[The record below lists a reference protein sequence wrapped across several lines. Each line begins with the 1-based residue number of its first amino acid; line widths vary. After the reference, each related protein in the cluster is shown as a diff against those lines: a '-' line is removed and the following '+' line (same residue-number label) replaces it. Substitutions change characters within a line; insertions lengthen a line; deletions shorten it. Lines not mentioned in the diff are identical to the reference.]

1 MSTELALRELIRLA
15 LQEDLGGIGDLTT
28 QVTVPGDL
36 DGTAYVVAREIG
48 VLSGSRCVTAAFEL
62 VDPASAVTWEV
73 ADGDRVHPGQVVAS
87 VRGRASS
94 ILSGERV
101 GLNLLSR
108 CSGIASATARLV
120 ALVEGTG
127 ARIADTR
134 KTTAG
139 LRALEKQ
146 AVVHGGG
153 INHRFGLFDAI
164 LVKDNH
170 IGLGGGLSKVLD
182 RLAAH
187 RGHLVRVE
195 IEVDDLVQL
204 RQVLAFDAERRRSG
218 HAPVVH
224 AVLLDNMSPSQVA
237 EGVDLVRHHPAPVV
251 VEVSGGVTKDSVRA
265 LAEAGADVISIGA
278 LTHSVTELDFGLDLH
293 SETSSDV
300 PIESSVT
307 FSDPQSLPRPAFPPV
322 TDPGLD
328 IRAGEHWK

>member
-1 MSTELALRELIRLA
+1 MSTDIGLRELIRHA

-28 QVTVPGDL
+28 QVTVPHDI

-48 VLSGSRCVTAAFEL
+48 VLSGSRCVTASFEM
-62 VDPASAVTWEV
+62 VDPALVVTWKV
-73 ADGDRVHPGQVVAS
+73 ADGERVHPGQIVAS
-87 VRGRASS
+87 VRGRAGS

-101 GLNLLSR
+101 GLNMLSR
-108 CSGIASATARLV
+108 CSGIASATAQLV

-127 ARIADTR
+127 TRIADTR
-134 KTTAG
+134 KTTPG

-170 IGLGGGLSKVLD
+170 IGLGGGLTKVLD
-182 RLAAH
+182 RLADH

-204 RQVLAFDAERRRSG
+204 GQVLAFDSRRVRCG
-218 HAPVVH
+218 QYPVVH
-224 AVLLDNMSPSQVA
+224 AVLLDNMTPSQVA
-237 EGVDLVRHHPAPVV
+237 EGVALVHDHPASVV
-251 VEVSGGVTKDSVRA
+251 VEVSGGVRKESVRA
-265 LAEAGADVISIGA
+265 LAEAGADVISVGA

-293 SETSSDV
+293 GEPTS
-300 PIESSVT
+300 
-307 FSDPQSLPRPAFPPV
+307 
-322 TDPGLD
+322 
-328 IRAGEHWK
+328 GEPTSGRSASGE

>member
-1 MSTELALRELIRLA
+1 MSIDIGLVELIRHA

-28 QVTVPGDL
+28 QVTVPHDI
-36 DGTAYVVAREIG
+36 DGTAYVVARGIG
-48 VLSGSRCVTAAFEL
+48 VLSGSCCVTAAFEL
-62 VDPASAVTWEV
+62 VDPSLVVTWNV
-73 ADGDRVHPGQVVAS
+73 SDGEQVRPRQVVAS
-87 VRGRASS
+87 VRGPASS

-108 CSGIASATARLV
+108 CSGIASATAQLV

-134 KTTAG
+134 KTTPG
-139 LRALEKQ
+139 LRTLEKQ

-153 INHRFGLFDAI
+153 VNHRFGLFDAI

-170 IGLGGGLSKVLD
+170 IGLGGGLAKVLD
-182 RLAAH
+182 RLAEH

-195 IEVDDLVQL
+195 IEVDDLDQL
-204 RQVLAFDAERRRSG
+204 RQVLAFDCERIRSG
-218 HAPVVH
+218 QPPVVH
-224 AVLLDNMSPSQVA
+224 ALLLDNMIPSQIA
-237 EGVDLVRHHPAPVV
+237 EGVALVRDHPAPVV

-293 SETSSDV
+293 
-300 PIESSVT
+300 
-307 FSDPQSLPRPAFPPV
+307 
-322 TDPGLD
+322 
-328 IRAGEHWK
+328 GE

>member
-1 MSTELALRELIRLA
+1 MSADFGLLELIRHA

-28 QVTVPGDL
+28 QVTVPPDIG
-36 DGTAYVVAREIG
+36 GTAYVVARETG

-62 VDPASAVTWEV
+62 VDPALEVTWDV
-73 ADGDRVHPGQVVAS
+73 ADGELVRPGQVVAS

-108 CSGIASATARLV
+108 CSGIASATAELV

-134 KTTAG
+134 KTTPG

-170 IGLGGGLSKVLD
+170 IGLGGGLAKVLD
-182 RLAAH
+182 RLADH

-195 IEVDDLVQL
+195 IEVDDLEQL
-204 RQVLAFDAERRRSG
+204 QQVLAFDSERLQSG
-218 HAPVVH
+218 QSPVVH
-224 AVLLDNMSPSQVA
+224 AVLLDNMTPSQIAAGVA
-237 EGVDLVRHHPAPVV
+237 LVHDHLAPVV
-251 VEVSGGVTKDSVRA
+251 VEVSGGATKDSVRA
-265 LAEAGADVISIGA
+265 LAEAGADVISVGA
-278 LTHSVTELDFGLDLH
+278 LTHSVTELDFGLDL
-293 SETSSDV
+293 
-300 PIESSVT
+300 
-307 FSDPQSLPRPAFPPV
+307 R
-322 TDPGLD
+322 
-328 IRAGEHWK
+328 GE